1 MSAQHVHSE
10 DQVRRM
16 VARLRLEHCHTDV
29 DNSCLA
35 ELELTAQSHGP
46 KGQGRAEL
54 CRAISGYIGLRRAT
68 SGYVGLRRG
77 KPGEV
82 KRGRL
87 GRARPG

>member
-35 ELELTAQSHGP
+35 ELELTAQSHRP

-54 CRAISGYIGLRRAT
+54 CQAISGYIRLRRAT
-68 SGYVGLRRG
+68 SGYVGLGRARSS
-77 KPGEV
+77 EV
-82 KRGRL
+82 GL
-87 GRARPG
+87 GRARSA